1 MPKILLD
8 LIIPAKLQGTE
19 IDAAIPAGG
28 GHVLLLGLLL
38 RLGLGG
44 DGGELGGVGQVG
56 LGLGLVLLGLLG
68 LLGLAEKAG
77 KVRSGEFSTEKAVK
91 SGKAGLVIVSEES
104 SDNTKKMF
112 RNMCTYYKVP
122 YFEFGSKE
130 ELGHILGKQMRASL
144 AVIDENFSNALLK
157 HFTAKA

>member
-44 DGGELGGVGQVG
+44 DWGELGGV
-56 LGLGLVLLGLLG
+56 
-68 LLGLAEKAG
+68 
-77 KVRSGEFSTEKAVK
+77 
-91 SGKAGLVIVSEES
+91 
-104 SDNTKKMF
+104 
-112 RNMCTYYKVP
+112 
-122 YFEFGSKE
+122 
-130 ELGHILGKQMRASL
+130 
-144 AVIDENFSNALLK
+144 
-157 HFTAKA
+157 